1 MSMDVREAYRTG
13 YEEAAT
19 HIILYL
25 LAMQEDAG
33 DRHNYYVYAAQRIEE
48 QVSGYLSTMSMDEH

>member
-1 MSMDVREAYRTG
+1 MSLDVREAYRTG

-25 LAMQEDAG
+25 LALQQEVG
-33 DRHNYYVYAAQRIEE
+33 DRHNYYVYAARQIEE
-48 QVSGYLSTMSMDEH
+48 QVSGYLSKMSMQEH

>member
-1 MSMDVREAYRTG
+1 MSLDVREAYKTG

-25 LAMQEDAG
+25 LALQQEVG
-33 DRHNYYVYAAQRIEE
+33 ERHNYYAYAARQIEE
-48 QVSGYLSTMSMDEH
+48 QVSGYLSKMSMQEH